1 MFRMISYLKQNSFPI
16 LMVIIIQ
23 LHLNCAGSDIEIK
36 ENVKENE
43 QLISKGRSYWD
54 QRIEPAALNKAE
66 NLIVKV
72 LKNRPN
78 DLESSVLLGKIKYT
92 QANFLEKD
100 PIAIS
105 KLFFDAKEICK
116 KAVLGDPDFA
126 IIYDHAKGD
135 STFKLLSALTD
146 APESILPGLYWWGT
160 NLTNYLN
167 DQPVIERLNNRE
179 LMEVIMH
186 RVLAIDPGFDY
197 SGPYRFF
204 GILYTR
210 IPGLDISQAYSYFDQ
225 AIKGNPQYLGNK
237 VLMAEFYH
245 QKAGNRE
252 QFHQTLNEVI
262 NTNLTKHPE
271 VMTDN
276 LFYQKR
282 AQMLLDNESSL
293 FE

>member
-1 MFRMISYLKQNSFPI
+1 MFRMISYLKQKITI
-16 LMVIIIQ
+16 LLVIIIQ

-36 ENVKENE
+36 EDFKEKE
-43 QLISKGRSYWD
+43 QLFSKGKSYWD
-54 QRIEPAALNKAE
+54 QRIEPTALDKAE
-66 NLIVKV
+66 DLIIKV
-72 LKNRPN
+72 LKNNPN
-78 DLESSVLLGKIKYT
+78 DLESAILLGKIKFT

-100 PIAIS
+100 PVAIS
-105 KLFFDAKEICK
+105 KLFFEGKEICK
-116 KAVLGDPDFA
+116 KAVLSHPDF
-126 IIYDHAKGD
+126 IIIHDQAKGD

-146 APESILPGLYWWGT
+146 APESILPGLYWWGI
-160 NLTNYLN
+160 NLTHYLN
-167 DQPVIERLNNRE
+167 NRPVIERLNNRE

-186 RVLAIDPGFDY
+186 RLLAIDPGFHY

-210 IPGLDISQAYSYFDQ
+210 IPGLDISQSYSYFNQ

-252 QFHQTLNEVI
+252 QFHQILNEVL